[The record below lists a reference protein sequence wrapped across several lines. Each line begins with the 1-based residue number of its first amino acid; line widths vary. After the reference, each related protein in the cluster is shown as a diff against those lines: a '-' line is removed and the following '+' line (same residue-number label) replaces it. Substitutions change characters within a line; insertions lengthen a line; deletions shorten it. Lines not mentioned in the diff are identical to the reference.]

1 VTGDDMSALFEPL
14 TIRGMTSTN
23 RIAMSPMLMYM
34 AAEDGIAGDLHL
46 VHYGARILGG
56 VGLVMTEV
64 IAVSPEGRISSSDLG
79 LWDDGQIEG
88 LARIVEFAHQH
99 GAVMGAQLAHAG
111 RKSKSQDR
119 GVAPSAIAY
128 EGLPVPGEL
137 TLADI
142 DRIIEAYGQAAR
154 RAAAAGFDCIEL
166 HAAHGYLLHEFLS
179 PIANQRTDEY
189 GGPIENRSRIVQR
202 VASGIRSAVPDTMA
216 LLVRMSAEDVVEGG
230 LTRKES
236 SWLASQLADQGVDLF
251 DVSSGTVD
259 SGYGAPVYPGY
270 QANYARAL
278 KEQLGVKTAAMGSI
292 SSPELAEYI
301 VSSGAADLVFVG
313 RALLRDP
320 HWVLNAARVAGVEP
334 ALAIPTYARA
344 TGPYERGF

>member
-1 VTGDDMSALFEPL
+1 MSKLFEPL
-14 TIRGMTSTN
+14 TVRGMTISN

-34 AAEDGIAGDLHL
+34 AAEDGIARDLHL

-64 IAVSPEGRISSSDLG
+64 IAVSPEGRISSADLG
-79 LWDDGQIEG
+79 LWHDGQIEG
-88 LARIVEFAHQH
+88 LARIVEFAHAH
-99 GAVMGAQLAHAG
+99 GAMMGAQLAHAG
-111 RKSKSQDR
+111 RKSKSQDQ
-119 GVAPSAIAY
+119 GVAPSAVPY
-128 EGLPVPGEL
+128 EGLPVPAEL
-137 TLADI
+137 TVADI
-142 DRIIEAYGQAAR
+142 DRIVAAYGHAAR
-154 RAAAAGFDCIEL
+154 RASAAGFDCIEL

-179 PIANQRTDEY
+179 PISNQRTDEY
-189 GGPIENRSRIVQR
+189 GASIENRSRIVR
-202 VASGIRSAVPDTMA
+202 RIVSEIRSAVPDSMA
-216 LLVRMSAEDVVEGG
+216 LLVRLSADDLVDGG

-251 DVSSGTVD
+251 DVSSGNVD
-259 SGYGAPVYPGY
+259 PGYGAPVYPGY
-270 QANYARAL
+270 QANYAREL

-301 VSSGAADLVFVG
+301 VASGAADLVFVG

>member
-1 VTGDDMSALFEPL
+1 MSTLFEPL
-14 TIRGMTSTN
+14 TIRGMTTSN
-23 RIAMSPMLMYM
+23 RIVMSPMLMYM
-34 AAEDGIAGDLHL
+34 AAEDGIARDLHL

-88 LARIVEFAHQH
+88 LARIVQFAHEH

-119 GVAPSAIAY
+119 GVAPSGIAY
-128 EGLPVPGEL
+128 EGLPVPEEL
-137 TLADI
+137 AIADI
-142 DRIIEAYGQAAR
+142 DRIVEAYGQAAR
-154 RAAAAGFDCIEL
+154 RAASAGFDCLEL

-179 PIANQRTDEY
+179 PISNQRTDEY
-189 GGPIENRSRIVQR
+189 GGSIENRSRIVQR
-202 VASGIRSAVPDTMA
+202 IVSGIRNAVPESMA
-216 LLVRMSAEDVVEGG
+216 FLVRLSAEDVVDGG

-236 SWLASQLADQGVDLF
+236 SWLAAQLAELGVDLF
-251 DVSSGTVD
+251 DVSSGNVD
-259 SGYGAPVYPGY
+259 PGYGAAVFPGY
-270 QANYARAL
+270 QANYAREL

-292 SSPELAEYI
+292 SSPELAEFI

-320 HWVLNAARVAGVEP
+320 HWALNAARVAGVEP